1 LSRDIKLSIPDLG
14 EEELQNVT
22 KVLEFFNFL
31 NLDHDGEFI
40 SDISQLINTEKKI
53 INKSIPKHLKQKV
66 DIELSQLMEIYKN

>member
-1 LSRDIKLSIPDLG
+1 MSRDIKLSVPDLG
-14 EEELQNVT
+14 KEELKNVT
-22 KVLEFFNFL
+22 EVLEFFNFL

-40 SDISQLINTEKKI
+40 SDISQLINTEKKN